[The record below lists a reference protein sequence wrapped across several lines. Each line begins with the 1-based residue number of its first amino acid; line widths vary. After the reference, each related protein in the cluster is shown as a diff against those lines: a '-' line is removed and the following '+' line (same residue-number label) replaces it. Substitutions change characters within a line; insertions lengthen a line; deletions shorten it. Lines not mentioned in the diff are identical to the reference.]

1 MSGAKGVF
9 ILQLK
14 LDKLMEASE
23 CDKALTHIAQGKSDA
38 LPVIHKYMER
48 QIFAV
53 AYSVLHDFS
62 LCDDVVQET
71 YIKII
76 EKASS
81 YKPGTSAKAWIL
93 TVARNIALDIAK
105 HRKFESPDENIT
117 DDATERFD
125 ESSLVLSIQVRAALD
140 ALDDDDRQVVT
151 LKVYSGLK
159 HSEIAEILGISTEA
173 AKKKYQ
179 RAIAQMKQLLE

>member
-1 MSGAKGVF
+1 M
-9 ILQLK
+9 QLR
-14 LDKLMEASE
+14 LDKLVEASE
-23 CDKALTHIAQGKSDA
+23 CDKALTRIAQGKSDA
-38 LPVIHKYMER
+38 LPVIHKYLER

-53 AYSVLHDFS
+53 AYSILHDFS
-62 LCDDVVQET
+62 LCDDIVQET

-81 YKPGTSAKAWIL
+81 YKPGTSAKAWVL

-105 HRKFESPDENIT
+105 HRKFECPDENIT
-117 DDATERFD
+117 DDAAERFD
-125 ESSLVLSIQVRAALD
+125 EGSLVLSIQVRAALA
-140 ALDDDDRQVVT
+140 ALDDEDRQIVT

-159 HSEIAEILGISTEA
+159 HSEIAQIFGISTEA

-179 RAIAQMKQLLE
+179 RAIAKMKELLG